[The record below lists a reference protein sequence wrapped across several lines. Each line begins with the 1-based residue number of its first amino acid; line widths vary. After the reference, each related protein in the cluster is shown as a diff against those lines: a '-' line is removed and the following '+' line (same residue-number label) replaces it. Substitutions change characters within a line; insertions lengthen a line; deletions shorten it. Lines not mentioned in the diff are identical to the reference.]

1 MTFGPETYTYTAKRY
16 TFPYTRMRMELQPV
30 RKNRWRSKL
39 GVEIEIE
46 IDGKHDSAWTV
57 RQPNVHFPTDL
68 LPPLLWS
75 LLSVCGSVPGGRSPI
90 RVKPEWDRY
99 DFSFLRVILFSD
111 GHP

>member
-1 MTFGPETYTYTAKRY
+1 
-16 TFPYTRMRMELQPV
+16 MELQPV